1 MHIQFNCPSCGLA
14 MLASTDQSGGT
25 AECPQ
30 CSTQFVVEAE
40 APAIPVVQAR
50 AIPAPQLSPAQQGPR
65 PGQAVRP
72 GYPAPH
78 PGDRPRYSPPVAE
91 KSSKAA
97 YYGLGAAGLALVGVV
112 IWLSSMG
119 GKPPKTESEQAAAP
133 DAGGALSS
141 AIGSPPKEDPEKL
154 RMNDELKKIKEALA
168 EKELRDKERAEEET
182 RRANEAEAE
191 VSNRRQEKHEMVR
204 NYLASTFFDGNTE
217 VAEAFLKVRD
227 SVLLGAYD
235 RTHDSDPSNDF
246 KSKEEYEAYV
256 IDRLVVQFEN
266 TPLLSGWLRSHDRD
280 PRKFIQEILNARQT
294 AGGPDD
300 STNKFDFSRYVSVGS
315 GFWISSDGW
324 IVTNEHVVS
333 DSKTVD
339 LRLRDGKVVQAKVVL
354 ADESKDLALLKAEI
368 APTSWLAVSKGET
381 DLQLGRTVFTVG
393 YPSPMVQGVEPKFTD
408 GRVSAASG
416 IGDRKDSYQT
426 TVPVQHG
433 NSGGALVDFATGWV
447 VGVINAKLESDGGVS
462 ADNVSYAIKV
472 SVLSGFIDS
481 VPEAKAGVLK
491 SAPKPLV
498 KGNET
503 AVIDRATESSVLIL
517 RPR

>member
-1 MHIQFNCPSCGLA
+1 
-14 MLASTDQSGGT
+14 
-25 AECPQ
+25 
-30 CSTQFVVEAE
+30 
-40 APAIPVVQAR
+40 
-50 AIPAPQLSPAQQGPR
+50 
-65 PGQAVRP
+65 
-72 GYPAPH
+72 
-78 PGDRPRYSPPVAE
+78 VAE
-91 KSSKAA
+91 SSNKTA
-97 YYGLGAAGLALVGVV
+97 YYGLGAAGVALVGVV
-112 IWLSSMG
+112 IWLSSLS
-119 GKPPKTESEQAAAP
+119 GKPPKSATEQTAAP
-133 DAGGALSS
+133 DPGGALSS
-141 AIGSPPKEDPEKL
+141 ALGPASKEDPEKL
-154 RMNDELKKIKEALA
+154 RMNEELKKIKEALA
-168 EKELRDKERAEEET
+168 EKEVRDKERAEEET

-191 VSNRRQEKHEMVR
+191 VSNVKKQKYQKILS
-204 NYLASTFFDGNTE
+204 YLASTFFDGDSV
-217 VAEAFLKVRD
+217 VAEAFLKVHD

-235 RTHDSDPSNDF
+235 RINDSDPTNDF
-246 KSKEEYEAYV
+246 KDKEDYERYV

-266 TPLLSGWLRSHDRD
+266 TPVLRDWLKSHERD

-294 AGGPDD
+294 AGGPEDP
-300 STNKFDFSRYVSVGS
+300 TNKFDFSKYVSVGS

-339 LRLRDGKVVQAKVVL
+339 LRLRDGKIIQAKVVL
-354 ADESKDLALLKAEI
+354 ADESKDLALLKAEA
-368 APTSWLAVSKGET
+368 APAQWLAVSKGET

-393 YPSPMVQGVEPKFTD
+393 YPSPRVQGVEPKFTD
-408 GRVSAASG
+408 GRISAASG

-447 VGVINAKLESDGGVS
+447 VGVINAKLESGGGVS

-472 SVLSGFIDS
+472 NVLSGFIDS